1 MLLSLFGRKDKTNE
15 QDNNPVS
22 PSSLP
27 RAVAFVDYE
36 SWYVSLKTTYAIAPD
51 IKGWFEELNRHYQ
64 LIDVTFFADFSHR
77 SLADELRRIRPYT
90 NKIIDTRSPNG
101 VEKDYTDFIMLDNIY
116 QKALSA
122 SDIQTFILFSGDGHF
137 SSVVA
142 FLKNFYHKNVV
153 VYGIQDCFSAQLRE
167 AASETVTL
175 PDEKQLNRGIYQT
188 IFDYLRRASV
198 PTYDGALQ
206 YVADK
211 HKNVSRK
218 TVQNAMDLLEKREV
232 LSQHNLP
239 GSKGKQLFI
248 SWENAEEWL
257 DVPLAEYL
265 AQPVEPL
272 RPNNRNE
279 RTEGRRPDEANRH
292 HEHGDQP
299 HFQLKDAHGSPD
311 RKQNQ
316 PAQKQKPEEKKQPEK
331 QPPKQTPPQ
340 ESRPQKADG
349 QKDPAPQNPPKA
361 KETQKPNANEQP
373 DKVPQKNGADAGKAR
388 TEKAKQPSS
397 EPQGSKP
404 QSGIP
409 QGGKDEKQEQK
420 QQQPQQKKSG
430 GRSSE
435 KKKAEP
441 ETAQEPK
448 AEKPKP
454 GSKKK
459 KLKTDAHKA
468 ENKTDSKPETVNAEK
483 PADENELPLLAQ
495 QAKQENQPR
504 KKQKQPSG
512 QQAGEPKAEPK
523 PNQGPKKSEPE
534 PVIAESK
541 AEGKAE
547 DKAEGSTASGD
558 KPKASGRR
566 RRRSGSKPKT
576 PAESAPEANA
586 SGKPEKENG

>member
-188 IFDYLRRASV
+188 IFDYLRRASA

-206 YVADK
+206 YVTDK
-211 HKNVSRK
+211 HRNVSRK
-218 TVQNAMDLLEKREV
+218 TIQNAMDLLEKREV
-232 LSQHNLP
+232 LSQRNLP
-239 GSKGKQLFI
+239 GSKSRQLFV

-292 HEHGDQP
+292 REHGEQP

-311 RKQNQ
+311 RKQKESS
-316 PAQKQKPEEKKQPEK
+316 QKQKPDEKKQPAAEQAPKQKQPEK
-331 QPPKQTPPQ
+331 QPQKPKQPEKQ
-340 ESRPQKADG
+340 ASAQDSRPQKADKPKNPEP
-349 QKDPAPQNPPKA
+349 KDPPKTQEPKKPEANPQPKQGNP
-361 KETQKPNANEQP
+361 
-373 DKVPQKNGADAGKAR
+373 KNGTDADKKQP
-388 TEKAKQPSS
+388 ELAKQPASQPA
-397 EPQGSKP
+397 EPKAAELP
-404 QSGIP
+404 QNGNQP
-409 QGGKDEKQEQK
+409 DQK
-420 QQQPQQKKSG
+420 QPQRKKASG
-430 GRSSE
+430 

-441 ETAQEPK
+441 KTDPEPK

-454 GSKKK
+454 GPKAK

-468 ENKTDSKPETVNAEK
+468 EDKTETKPEPENASKPADGQPKQENKPKQKQPKQPSPAQPKEDAKSEPKPEPVPADGNAEK
-483 PADENELPLLAQ
+483 P
-495 QAKQENQPR
+495 
-504 KKQKQPSG
+504 
-512 QQAGEPKAEPK
+512 
-523 PNQGPKKSEPE
+523 KS
-534 PVIAESK
+534 
-541 AEGKAE
+541 
-547 DKAEGSTASGD
+547 
-558 KPKASGRR
+558 SGRR
-566 RRRSGSKPKT
+566 RRRSGSKPKAASGT
-576 PAESAPEANA
+576 ESAPESNA
-586 SGKPEKENG
+586 SPAEKPAKETE

>member
-167 AASETVTL
+167 AASETITL

-188 IFDYLRRASV
+188 VFDYLRRASA

-206 YVADK
+206 YVTDK
-211 HKNVSRK
+211 HRNVSRK
-218 TVQNAMDLLEKREV
+218 TIQNAMDLLEKREV
-232 LSQHNLP
+232 LSQRNLP
-239 GSKGKQLFI
+239 GSKAKQLFV

-257 DVPLAEYL
+257 DDPLAEYL

-292 HEHGDQP
+292 REHGEQP

-311 RKQNQ
+311 RKQKESS
-316 PAQKQKPEEKKQPEK
+316 QKQKPDEKKQPAAEQAPKQKQPDKQPQKPKQQEK
-331 QPPKQTPPQ
+331 QASAQDP
-340 ESRPQKADG
+340 RPQKADKPKSPEP
-349 QKDPAPQNPPKA
+349 KDPPKA
-361 KETQKPNANEQP
+361 QEPKKPEANPQP
-373 DKVPQKNGADAGKAR
+373 KQGNPKNGAGENKKQPDQ
-388 TEKAKQPSS
+388 AKQPASQPA
-397 EPQGSKP
+397 EPKAAEQP
-404 QSGIP
+404 QN
-409 QGGKDEKQEQK
+409 GKQPDQK
-420 QQQPQQKKSG
+420 QPQRKKVSG
-430 GRSSE
+430 

-441 ETAQEPK
+441 ETDPEPK

-454 GSKKK
+454 GPKAK

-468 ENKTDSKPETVNAEK
+468 EDKTETKPEPENASKPADGQPKQENKPKQKQPKQPSPAQPKEDAKSEPKPEPVPADGNAEK
-483 PADENELPLLAQ
+483 P
-495 QAKQENQPR
+495 
-504 KKQKQPSG
+504 
-512 QQAGEPKAEPK
+512 
-523 PNQGPKKSEPE
+523 KS
-534 PVIAESK
+534 
-541 AEGKAE
+541 
-547 DKAEGSTASGD
+547 
-558 KPKASGRR
+558 SGRR
-566 RRRSGSKPKT
+566 RRRSGSKPKAASGT
-576 PAESAPEANA
+576 ESAPESNA
-586 SGKPEKENG
+586 SPAEKPAKETE

>member
-188 IFDYLRRASV
+188 IFDYLRRASA

-206 YVADK
+206 YVSDK

-218 TVQNAMDLLEKREV
+218 TIQNAMDLLEKREV
-232 LSQHNLP
+232 LSQRNLP
-239 GSKGKQLFI
+239 GSKARQLFV

-292 HEHGDQP
+292 REHGEQP

-311 RKQNQ
+311 RKQKESNPKQTPDEKKQ
-316 PAQKQKPEEKKQPEK
+316 PAAEQAPKQKQPDKQQEKQPQKPKQPEK
-331 QPPKQTPPQ
+331 QASAQD
-340 ESRPQKADG
+340 SRPQKADKPKNPDP
-349 QKDPAPQNPPKA
+349 KDPLKAQEPKKPEANPQPK
-361 KETQKPNANEQP
+361 QGQ
-373 DKVPQKNGADAGKAR
+373 QKNGTDADKKQP
-388 TEKAKQPSS
+388 EQAKQPAAQPA
-397 EPQGSKP
+397 EPKAAEQP
-404 QSGIP
+404 QN
-409 QGGKDEKQEQK
+409 GKQPDQK
-420 QQQPQQKKSG
+420 QPQRKKASG
-430 GRSSE
+430 
-435 KKKAEP
+435 KKKADPKAEP
-441 ETAQEPK
+441 EPK

-454 GSKKK
+454 GPKAK
-459 KLKTDAHKA
+459 KLKADANKA
-468 ENKTDSKPETVNAEK
+468 EDKTESKPESENASKPADGQPKQENKPKQKQPKQPSPAQPKEDAKKEANPEPKPEPVPADGNAEK
-483 PADENELPLLAQ
+483 P
-495 QAKQENQPR
+495 
-504 KKQKQPSG
+504 
-512 QQAGEPKAEPK
+512 
-523 PNQGPKKSEPE
+523 KS
-534 PVIAESK
+534 
-541 AEGKAE
+541 
-547 DKAEGSTASGD
+547 
-558 KPKASGRR
+558 SGRR
-566 RRRSGSKPKT
+566 RRRSGSKPKAASGT
-576 PAESAPEANA
+576 ESAPESNA
-586 SGKPEKENG
+586 SPAEKPAKETE

>member
-188 IFDYLRRASV
+188 IFDYLRRASA

-206 YVADK
+206 YVSDK

-218 TVQNAMDLLEKREV
+218 TIQNAMDLLEKREV
-232 LSQHNLP
+232 LSQRNLP
-239 GSKGKQLFI
+239 GSKSRQLFV

-292 HEHGDQP
+292 REHGEQP
-299 HFQLKDAHGSPD
+299 HFQLKDAHGSLD
-311 RKQNQ
+311 RKQKESS
-316 PAQKQKPEEKKQPEK
+316 PKQKPDEKKQPAAEQAPKQKQPDKQQQKPKQPEK
-331 QPPKQTPPQ
+331 QASAQDP
-340 ESRPQKADG
+340 RPQKADKPKNPEP
-349 QKDPAPQNPPKA
+349 KDPPKA
-361 KETQKPNANEQP
+361 QDPKKPEANPQP
-373 DKVPQKNGADAGKAR
+373 KQGNPKNGTGENKKQP
-388 TEKAKQPSS
+388 EQAKQPASQPA
-397 EPQGSKP
+397 ETKAAEQPQN
-404 QSGIP
+404 
-409 QGGKDEKQEQK
+409 GKQPDQK
-420 QQQPQQKKSG
+420 QPQRKKASG
-430 GRSSE
+430 

-441 ETAQEPK
+441 KAEPEDK

-454 GSKKK
+454 GPKAK
-459 KLKTDAHKA
+459 KLKADAHKA
-468 ENKTDSKPETVNAEK
+468 EDKTESKPESENASK
-483 PADENELPLLAQ
+483 PADGQP
-495 QAKQENQPR
+495 KQENKP
-504 KKQKQPSG
+504 KQKQPKQPSPA
-512 QQAGEPKAEPK
+512 QPKEAAKSEPK
-523 PNQGPKKSEPE
+523 PE
-534 PVIAESK
+534 PVPADGTAE
-541 AEGKAE
+541 
-547 DKAEGSTASGD
+547 
-558 KPKASGRR
+558 KPKSSGRR
-566 RRRSGSKPKT
+566 RRRSGSKSKAASGT
-576 PAESAPEANA
+576 ESAPESNA
-586 SGKPEKENG
+586 SPAEKPAKETE